1 MSTKIN
7 YAVFDGI
14 HRSELPAAII
24 FTVIYVPP
32 LLISILLAFRKK
44 TSVYRSL
51 VLFSLSK
58 SGYMTVVFAGSNLL
72 LLARLVSFALRSAL
86 AGNTSAAENESVLIA
101 EQVIYSVGF
110 AGLIY
115 SAYTL
120 IIDRDEMMNPGD
132 TGGRTGIFLLLGRVL
147 KYRNVM
153 RLTITVAIILGICG
167 GVKAG
172 DTDPS
177 QRTAGSA
184 LRETALYIFLVVVCV
199 LNALTLLLAADERRV
214 GVWEWDHVAF
224 GERYGILILLVIALM
239 CLTREAYLV
248 STTSN
253 LATVGILPPLNVF
266 QLLIRPYLCLQQNN
280 AAAFYPLAALPEF
293 IAVMMFMVPGLVPSK
308 IELLERA
315 NSSKSG
321 RVTDSG
327 ISMTQDPRYTPN
339 RV

>member
-7 YAVFDGI
+7 YAAYDGI

-44 TSVYRSL
+44 TSVYRAL
-51 VLFSLSK
+51 VLFSL
-58 SGYMTVVFAGSNLL
+58 T
-72 LLARLVSFALRSAL
+72 RLVSFALRSAL
-86 AGNTSAAENESVLIA
+86 AGNTSAAENENVLIA

-120 IIDRDEMMNPGD
+120 IIDRDEMVNPGGN
-132 TGGRTGIFLLLGRVL
+132 GGRTGIFLLLGRIL
-147 KYRNVM
+147 KYPNVM
-153 RLTITVAIILGICG
+153 RLVITVAIVLGIYG
-167 GVKAG
+167 GVKAS
-172 DTDPS
+172 DTNPNQQS
-177 QRTAGSA
+177 TGSA
-184 LRETALYIFLVVVCV
+184 LREAALYIFLAVVCI
-199 LNALTLLLAADERRV
+199 LNILTLLLAADERRV
-214 GVWEWDHVAF
+214 GVWGWNHTAF
-224 GERYGILILLVIALM
+224 GQRYGILVLLVIAVM
-239 CLTREAYLV
+239 CLIREAYLV
-248 STTSN
+248 STAKN
-253 LATVGILPPLNVF
+253 LAKQNHAPL
-266 QLLIRPYLCLQQNN
+266 
-280 AAAFYPLAALPEF
+280 FYPLAALPEF

-315 NSSKSG
+315 NGSKSG

-327 ISMTQDPRYTPN
+327 IPMTQEPQYASN

>member
-51 VLFSLSK
+51 VLFSL
-58 SGYMTVVFAGSNLL
+58 T
-72 LLARLVSFALRSAL
+72 RLVSFALRSAL
-86 AGNTSAAENESVLIA
+86 AGNTSAAENESILIA

-120 IIDRDEMMNPGD
+120 IIDRDEMVNPGD

-167 GVKAG
+167 GIKAG

-253 LATVGILPPLNVF
+253 LAT
-266 QLLIRPYLCLQQNN
+266 QDN

-315 NSSKSG
+315 NASKSG

>member
-7 YAVFDGI
+7 YAAYDGI

-44 TSVYRSL
+44 TSVYRAL
-51 VLFSLSK
+51 VLFSL
-58 SGYMTVVFAGSNLL
+58 T
-72 LLARLVSFALRSAL
+72 RLVSFALRSAL
-86 AGNTSAAENESVLIA
+86 AGNTSAAENENVLIA

-120 IIDRDEMMNPGD
+120 IIDRDEMVNPGGN
-132 TGGRTGIFLLLGRVL
+132 GGRTGIFLLLGRIL
-147 KYRNVM
+147 KYPNVM
-153 RLTITVAIILGICG
+153 RLVITVAIVLGIYG
-167 GVKAG
+167 GVKAS
-172 DTDPS
+172 DTNPNQQS
-177 QRTAGSA
+177 TGSA
-184 LRETALYIFLVVVCV
+184 LREAALYIFLAVVCI
-199 LNALTLLLAADERRV
+199 LNILTLLLAADERRV
-214 GVWEWDHVAF
+214 GVWGWNHTAF
-224 GERYGILILLVIALM
+224 GQRYGILVLLVIAVM
-239 CLTREAYLV
+239 CLIREAYLV
-248 STTSN
+248 STAKN
-253 LATVGILPPLNVF
+253 LAKVGVSLSLNVF
-266 QLLIRPYLCLQQNN
+266 RLLIQPYLFVQQNR
-280 AAAFYPLAALPEF
+280 APLFYPLAALPEF

-315 NSSKSG
+315 NGSKSG

-327 ISMTQDPRYTPN
+327 IPMTQEPQYASN